1 MRLKFGKTLAVALA
15 LASPA
20 GLSAL
25 HAQAVGMQVV
35 DTSGAPVGTVTAIR
49 GDNVQI
55 KTDKHDALLPKTS
68 FRVDQGKLVFGM
80 TQAQLDTQIEAAAAA
95 SEKAIVAGA
104 TVNGSGGA
112 AVGKIDAVDNGQ
124 VTITL
129 TSGKRIGVPIS
140 GLRGNSDGTVTI
152 GYTAEQIEALTSG
165 NSGTSAGTSHSGS
178 TAGK

>member
-1 MRLKFGKTLAVALA
+1 MRLTTLTTSVIVLA
-15 LASPA
+15 LASIAAPA
-20 GLSAL
+20 AGQS
-25 HAQAVGMQVV
+25 VGMQVV
-35 DTSGAPVGTVTAIR
+35 DTAGAPVGTVTAIR

-55 KTDKHDALLPKTS
+55 KTDKHDALLPKAS
-68 FRVDQGKLVFGM
+68 FRLDQGKLIFGM
-80 TQAQLDTQIEAAAAA
+80 TQAQLDTQIEAATAA

-104 TVNGSGGA
+104 TVNGSAGT
-112 AVGKIDAVDNGQ
+112 AVGKIDSVENGQ

-152 GYTAEQIEALTSG
+152 GYTADQIEALTSG
-165 NSGTSAGTSHSGS
+165 SGGTPASTAPGGS